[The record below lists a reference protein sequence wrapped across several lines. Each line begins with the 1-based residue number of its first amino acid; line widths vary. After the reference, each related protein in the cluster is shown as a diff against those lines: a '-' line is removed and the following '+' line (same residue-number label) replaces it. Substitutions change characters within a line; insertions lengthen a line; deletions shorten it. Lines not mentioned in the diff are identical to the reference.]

1 MPSFSK
7 SKVGSK
13 LFFQFIPLFTLAPI
27 YQVKLWVQNSYLLS
41 NMQISYNI
49 KICGGTLQVQI
60 IILYESQAGL
70 EAAFQVPMPGDSGS
84 SPDAS
89 SISNYCLTQEIFT
102 PTPADCCPSISLKQA
117 KSNLV
122 RIGFFIQYFKK
133 S

>member
-1 MPSFSK
+1 MLPSFSK

-41 NMQISYNI
+41 NMQVSYNI

-60 IILYESQAGL
+60 IILYESRAGL
-70 EAAFQVPMPGDSGS
+70 EAAFQVSMPGDSGS

-102 PTPADCCPSISLKQA
+102 PTPADCCPSISLKQCF
-117 KSNLV
+117 
-122 RIGFFIQYFKK
+122 GQ
-133 S
+133 